1 MEPLLETL
9 QAQVAA
15 AETERDYYR
24 KVAERLGRKALGD
37 VQDFSRLIA
46 ALRQG
51 EEQLRQD
58 REGLEK
64 IVEERTSELISA
76 NAELNE
82 SNHRFDELVQRI
94 PSGVYTLRVRRDETM
109 QFEYLSPRF
118 CKLIGIDADDLNADA
133 GIAFARVHSE
143 DREGLMALTLDATRR
158 LMPSEWEG
166 RVVVRGEDRWIR
178 LEAVPISTPGGDV
191 VWNGVLSDV
200 SDRRLSEE
208 KLRVSE
214 ELYRHLT
221 ELAPNA
227 ITVADLSANVRM
239 LNPKSLRLFGLEEE
253 AAAVGRSVFEWVA
266 PDSLDSAR
274 QAFEQLF
281 QKELIT
287 ELELTLKREDGSEF
301 IGEVSASL
309 LRNPDGVPR
318 LVIITIADISI
329 RKQAQKLLQMKN
341 DDMEQF
347 LYTVSHDLRSPLVTV
362 KAFLG
367 YLEADMKSG
376 NRERVTQDLQ
386 FIHSAADKMKLLLDE
401 LLELSR
407 VDRVEN
413 PPVKTSLIQ
422 IAHEVLDVLAGV
434 VDDRKIELC
443 LPGTDVQLFG
453 DRPRF
458 CQIWQN
464 LIENAIKYSH
474 GCDQPRVEIGFR
486 KTAEET
492 EFFVKDNGIGIDP
505 LYQDRI
511 FSMFEKLDPG
521 SPGAG
526 IGLAMVR
533 RIIDKFGG
541 RIWVE
546 SGGCNTGSCFCF
558 TLPTAVAFAAD

>member
-1 MEPLLETL
+1 MEPSLEALRTK
-9 QAQVAA
+9 VAA
-15 AETERDYYR
+15 AEAERDYYR
-24 KVAERLGRKALGD
+24 QVAERLGRKTLSDA
-37 VQDFSRLIA
+37 QDFSRMIA

-51 EEQLRQD
+51 EEQLRLD

-64 IVEERTSELISA
+64 IVEERTAELVTA
-76 NAELNE
+76 NAEL
-82 SNHRFDELVQRI
+82 SASTCRYDELVQRI
-94 PSGVYTLRVRRDETM
+94 PNGVYTFRVLADGTM
-109 QFEYLSPRF
+109 KFEYLSPRL
-118 CKLIGIDADDLNADA
+118 CRIIGVKAEDMIEDA
-133 GIAFARVHSE
+133 GYAFALAHPE
-143 DREGLMALTLDATRR
+143 DREGLQQATIDATR
-158 LMPSEWEG
+158 LMTTFHWEG
-166 RVVVRGEDRWIR
+166 RFVVRGEIRWICLDAEPTR
-178 LEAVPISTPGGDV
+178 TAERDV
-191 VWNGVLSDV
+191 LWNGVLSDI
-200 SDRRLSEE
+200 SDRKLSEE
-208 KLRVSE
+208 KLKVSE

-227 ITVADLSANVRM
+227 ITVADLSANIMM
-239 LNPKSLRLFGLEEE
+239 LNPKSIRLFGLAEETD
-253 AAAVGRSVFEWVA
+253 AVGRSVFEWVA
-266 PDSLDSAR
+266 PNSLEAAR

-281 QKELIT
+281 QIELIT
-287 ELELTLKREDGSEF
+287 DLELTLKREDGSEF

-309 LRNPDGVPR
+309 LRNPNGVPR
-318 LVIITIADISI
+318 LVIITIADISV
-329 RKQAQKLLQMKN
+329 RKQAQKQLQMKN

-367 YLEADMKSG
+367 YLEADMESG
-376 NRERVTQDLQ
+376 NRERVGQDLQ
-386 FIHSAADKMKLLLDE
+386 FIHSAADRMKLLLDE

-413 PPVKTSLIQ
+413 PPVNTSLIQ
-422 IAHEVLDVLAGV
+422 ISHEVLDVLAGV
-434 VDDRKIELC
+434 VNDRKIELC
-443 LPGTDVQLFG
+443 LPGADVPLFG

-474 GCDQPRVEIGFR
+474 GCDRPRVEIGFR
-486 KTAEET
+486 NSAEET

-533 RIIDKFGG
+533 RIIEKFGG

-546 SGGCNTGSCFCF
+546 SGGCNTGSCFYF
-558 TLPTAVAFAAD
+558 TLPTAVAAGAN

>member
-15 AETERDYYR
+15 AEAERDYYR
-24 KVAERLGRKALGD
+24 QVAERLGRKTLGD
-37 VQDFSRLIA
+37 AQDFSRLVA
-46 ALRQG
+46 VLRQG

-64 IVEERTSELISA
+64 LVEERTTELVRA
-76 NAELNE
+76 NAEL
-82 SNHRFDELVQRI
+82 SASTSRYDELVQRI
-94 PSGVYTLRVRRDETM
+94 PNGVYTFRVSGDGTM
-109 QFEYLSPRF
+109 QFEYLSPRL
-118 CKLIGIDADDLNADA
+118 CRIIGVRAEDMLEDA
-133 GIAFARVHSE
+133 GYAFALAHPD
-143 DREGLMALTLDATRR
+143 DRAGLQQATLDATRF
-158 LMPSEWEG
+158 MTPFHWEG
-166 RVVVRGEDRWIR
+166 RFVVRGEIRWICLDAEPTKTSER
-178 LEAVPISTPGGDV
+178 DV
-191 VWNGVLSDV
+191 IWNGVLSDV
-200 SDRRLSEE
+200 SDRKLSEE
-208 KLRVSE
+208 KLKVSE

-227 ITVADLSANVRM
+227 ITVADLSANIMM
-239 LNPKSLRLFGLEEE
+239 LNPKSIRLFGLEKE
-253 AAAVGRSVFEWVA
+253 ADAVGRSVFEWVA
-266 PDSLDSAR
+266 PDSLESAR
-274 QAFEQLF
+274 LAFEQLF
-281 QKELIT
+281 QIELIT

-318 LVIITIADISI
+318 LVIITIADISV
-329 RKQAQKLLQMKN
+329 RKHAQKQLQMKN

-367 YLEADMKSG
+367 YLEADMESG
-376 NRERVTQDLQ
+376 NRERVAQDLQ
-386 FIHSAADKMKLLLDE
+386 FVHGAADKMKLLLDE

-422 IAHEVLDVLAGV
+422 ITHEVLDVLAGV
-434 VDDRKIELC
+434 IDDRKIELC
-443 LPGTDVQLFG
+443 LPAADVPLFG

-474 GCDQPRVEIGFR
+474 GCHQPRVEIGFR
-486 KTAEET
+486 RSGDET
-492 EFFVKDNGIGIDP
+492 EFFVKDNGIGVDP

-533 RIIDKFGG
+533 RIIEKFGG

-546 SGGCNTGSCFCF
+546 SGGCNTGSCFYF
-558 TLPTAVAFAAD
+558 TLPTAVAIGAD